1 MKNRLEHIREQV
13 KNEKKVTVSEL
24 SKIYKVTEETIRR
37 DLEKL
42 EKEGFLTRTFGGAV
56 LNSASQKEH
65 IHFYKRTS
73 INQKEKA
80 KIAQLFKEV
89 LDQKR
94 TIAAD
99 ASTTVMEAIRLLKA
113 NRNITVLS
121 SSTEIFREMTGS
133 EIHILSTGGV
143 FNEDSLS
150 LQGNLAKENIRRY
163 HVDLALLSCK
173 GLDMDKGIMDSSERE
188 ADVKTEMVKQGTRS
202 SYFLQI
208 IQNLRERHLYNF
220 LDWDQVTYL
229 VTDERPSDQWVE
241 FCKEKGITLIY

>member
-188 ADVKTEMVKQGTRS
+188 ADVKPEMVKQALEVALLADHTK
-202 SYFLQI
+202 FNQTAFV
-208 IQNLRERHLYNF
+208 NF
-220 LDWDQVTYL
+220 LSIDKLDYL
-229 VTDERPSDQWVE
+229 ITDEKPDDKWVDYCNE
-241 FCKEKGITLIY
+241 NDIKLIY

>member
-1 MKNRLEHIREQV
+1 M
-13 KNEKKVTVSEL
+13 
-24 SKIYKVTEETIRR
+24 
-37 DLEKL
+37 
-42 EKEGFLTRTFGGAV
+42 TRTFGGAV

-143 FNEDSLS
+143 FNEDSS
-150 LQGNLAKENIRRY
+150 L
-163 HVDLALLSCK
+163 
-173 GLDMDKGIMDSSERE
+173 
-188 ADVKTEMVKQGTRS
+188 
-202 SYFLQI
+202 
-208 IQNLRERHLYNF
+208 
-220 LDWDQVTYL
+220 
-229 VTDERPSDQWVE
+229 
-241 FCKEKGITLIY
+241 CKELSKRKY

>member
-1 MKNRLEHIREQV
+1 MKNRLEHIKRTV

-42 EKEGFLTRTFGGAV
+42 EKGRFFDENIWWCCIEQCKSEGTY
-56 LNSASQKEH
+56 
-65 IHFYKRTS
+65 HFYKRTS

-143 FNEDSLS
+143 FNEDSS
-150 LQGNLAKENIRRY
+150 L
-163 HVDLALLSCK
+163 CK
-173 GLDMDKGIMDSSERE
+173 G
-188 ADVKTEMVKQGTRS
+188 T
-202 SYFLQI
+202 
-208 IQNLRERHLYNF
+208 
-220 LDWDQVTYL
+220 
-229 VTDERPSDQWVE
+229 
-241 FCKEKGITLIY
+241 

>member
-1 MKNRLEHIREQV
+1 MFSRTALFASLFLVSSVALADDIAVAVAANFTAPMQKIAAEF
-13 KNEKKVTVSEL
+13 EKDTGHKAQL
-24 SKIYKVTEETIRR
+24 SFGATGKFYAQIQNGAPFEILLSADDTTP
-37 DLEKL
+37 EKL

-133 EIHILSTGGV
+133 EIHILSTHK
-143 FNEDSLS
+143 E
-150 LQGNLAKENIRRY
+150 LQFEN
-163 HVDLALLSCK
+163 
-173 GLDMDKGIMDSSERE
+173 
-188 ADVKTEMVKQGTRS
+188 
-202 SYFLQI
+202 
-208 IQNLRERHLYNF
+208 
-220 LDWDQVTYL
+220 
-229 VTDERPSDQWVE
+229 
-241 FCKEKGITLIY
+241 

>member
-133 EIHILSTGGV
+133 EIHILSTHK
-143 FNEDSLS
+143 E
-150 LQGNLAKENIRRY
+150 LQFEN
-163 HVDLALLSCK
+163 
-173 GLDMDKGIMDSSERE
+173 
-188 ADVKTEMVKQGTRS
+188 
-202 SYFLQI
+202 
-208 IQNLRERHLYNF
+208 
-220 LDWDQVTYL
+220 
-229 VTDERPSDQWVE
+229 
-241 FCKEKGITLIY
+241 